1 MNLENFVPGLT
12 KFAFLLANQNLDFA
26 IENSIFCFIKD
37 QTNLRLQSERSTS
50 ECGSFRLVSQSGFRS
65 LLHLMKPLFDRKKC
79 SFISKHGGS
88 RLVQAKVIYIPP
100 LLYAAKFHRHS
111 KSVRK

>member
-1 MNLENFVPGLT
+1 MTGYVKMNLENFVPGLT
-12 KFAFLLANQNLDFA
+12 KFAFLLANLNLDFA

-65 LLHLMKPLFDRKKC
+65 LLHLMKPLFDRKKV
-79 SFISKHGGS
+79 
-88 RLVQAKVIYIPP
+88 LVHQ
-100 LLYAAKFHRHS
+100 
-111 KSVRK
+111 

>member
-12 KFAFLLANQNLDFA
+12 KFAFLLANLNLDFA

-50 ECGSFRLVSQSGFRS
+50 ECGSFRLVSQSRFKISRS
-65 LLHLMKPLFDRKKC
+65 LLDRDGHLHCRMMEENYGLTFC
-79 SFISKHGGS
+79 SSAQSWAG
-88 RLVQAKVIYIPP
+88 
-100 LLYAAKFHRHS
+100 
-111 KSVRK
+111 KS